1 MASVRKSSSCFISV
15 PVPFHLHFGQQ
26 TLLAVSMEGEKIWC
40 MVSKVL
46 IIAKGSI
53 KDHLVLDLEKYLMV
67 GIFSFNSD

>member
-1 MASVRKSSSCFISV
+1 MA
-15 PVPFHLHFGQQ
+15 
-26 TLLAVSMEGEKIWC
+26 GEKIWC

-67 GIFSFNSD
+67 GIFSFNLD